1 MGGFRDVVWTEPR
14 VNMEV
19 VVVAVVWILVAQT
32 SGFLVGYLILV
43 LVVWYMV
50 VEVIPELVEVLACC
64 CSYIIYAIGECGP
77 YSQSRDEVFNILS

>member
-1 MGGFRDVVWTEPR
+1 MGGLRDVVWTEPR

-50 VEVIPELVEVLACC
+50 VEVIPELVEV
-64 CSYIIYAIGECGP
+64 
-77 YSQSRDEVFNILS
+77 

>member
-1 MGGFRDVVWTEPR
+1 MGRLWDVVGTEPR

-32 SGFLVGYLILV
+32 SGFLVGYLILF
-43 LVVWYMV
+43 LVVWQMV

-64 CSYIIYAIGECGP
+64 CSYIIDAIGKCGP